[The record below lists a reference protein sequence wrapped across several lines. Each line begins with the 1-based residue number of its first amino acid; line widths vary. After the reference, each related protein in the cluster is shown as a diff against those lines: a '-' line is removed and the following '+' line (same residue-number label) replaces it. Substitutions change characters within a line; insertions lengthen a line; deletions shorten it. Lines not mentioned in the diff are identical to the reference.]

1 MPTRDPKPW
10 QTMEDPSDFIATL
23 RSMQAQLDHAAT
35 IVHHLPTGQKH
46 DYVGG
51 ALARVISEVSKG
63 VDGLLRQLD
72 SDQQLGQ
79 AHLSAA
85 HASAAAA
92 STAAANASASAASA
106 AAQTQASFP
115 QRGRLPTP
123 PPPPV
128 QQRRKVTA
136 DDIYGYDPNGELRC
150 RVCYKGGVPCF
161 ATDDHIASA
170 QHVHRAQTP
179 SVYNYNWPWK

>member
-1 MPTRDPKPW
+1 M
-10 QTMEDPSDFIATL
+10 SATL
-23 RSMQAQLDHAAT
+23 RGMQAQLEHAAR
-35 IVHHLPTGQKH
+35 IAQQMPTGPQY
-46 DYVGG
+46 DYASG
-51 ALARVISEVSKG
+51 ALERVISEVSKG
-63 VDGLLRQLD
+63 VDSLLQQLD

-170 QHVHRAQTP
+170 
-179 SVYNYNWPWK
+179 